1 MQNMHRAYKLSMAD
15 GTKMIEYYGYEGV
28 YKKLMEGDKGQEETR
43 VNKGQTHGV
52 RLLHLKV

>member
-1 MQNMHRAYKLSMAD
+1 MAD

-43 VNKGQTHGV
+43 VNKGQTYGV